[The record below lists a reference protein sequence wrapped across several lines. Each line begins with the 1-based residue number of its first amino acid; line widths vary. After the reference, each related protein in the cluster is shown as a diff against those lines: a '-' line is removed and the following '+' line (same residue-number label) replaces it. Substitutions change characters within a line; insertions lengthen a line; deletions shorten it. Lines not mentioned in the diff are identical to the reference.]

1 MKSSILALAIATT
14 MAGLTLPVMATD
26 VISSTV
32 NVSTPAKQLTSD
44 EWRTMSLAGNRILK
58 QTGDALTALAD
69 KKDDAAA
76 ANIEQ
81 GLKLAEIINEALPES
96 TVKTEIKGEKLS
108 YTESESVKPTFIPIY
123 REYDTIDVLSAVSA
137 QKAAKGKQASSAGVP
152 DVTYAGFDYTGVQLD
167 LAMAKRDLQSAQDL
181 IKKGDTTAA
190 TTALQEILSTGVSFQ
205 FSTMDEPLVRAMD
218 NLRLAEAEITS
229 KDPGQAKIALAGASD
244 ALKNYE
250 KMTGDTR
257 SKEVKQLY
265 TELDDEQKS
274 IDTEKPETITPK
286 VSGWW
291 GRVHSWLK
299 L

>member
-1 MKSSILALAIATT
+1 MKSSIVAFAIATT
-14 MAGLTLPVMATD
+14 VAGLTLQAMAAD
-26 VISSTV
+26 AISSTV
-32 NVSTPAKQLTSD
+32 KVSPPAKQLTSD

-58 QTGDALTALAD
+58 QTGDALTAIAD
-69 KKDDAAA
+69 KKDDAAV

-81 GLKLAEIINEALPES
+81 GLKLVEIINEALPES
-96 TVKTEIKGEKLS
+96 TVETEIKGDKLS
-108 YTESESVKPTFIPIY
+108 YSESESVKPTFVPIY

-137 QKAAKGKQASSAGVP
+137 QKEAKGKAASSAGVP

-167 LAMAKRDLQSAQDL
+167 LAMAKRDLQSAEDL
-181 IKKGDTTAA
+181 VKKGDTKGA

-205 FSTMDEPLVRAMD
+205 FSSMDEPLVRAMD
-218 NLRLAEAEITS
+218 NLRLAEAEITA

-257 SKEVKQLY
+257 SKDVKQLY

-274 IDTEKPETITPK
+274 IDTEKPETMTPK

-291 GRVHSWLK
+291 GRVHNWLK